1 MKTLF
6 ALFALFA
13 LSFASHAALADGF
26 APWATRPAV
35 VDPASAASTALAPTG
50 FAPWR
55 ERMPPADRVDATMR
69 LGTTDGSGFR
79 PWYMPS

>member
-1 MKTLF
+1 MKTLL
-6 ALFALFA
+6 ALIA

-26 APWATRPAV
+26 APWATLPAL
-35 VDPASAASTALAPTG
+35 VDPASEASAAIAPAG

-55 ERMPPADRVDATMR
+55 ERMPPTDPVDATVH
-69 LGTTDGSGFR
+69 LGTTDGGGFR